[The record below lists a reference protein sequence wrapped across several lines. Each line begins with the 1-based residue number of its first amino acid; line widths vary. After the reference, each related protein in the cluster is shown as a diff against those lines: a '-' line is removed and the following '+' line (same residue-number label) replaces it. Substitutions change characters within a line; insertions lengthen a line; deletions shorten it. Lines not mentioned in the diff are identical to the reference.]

1 MINIPIYVDKEKL
14 LEKPVI
20 DDKKKKIR
28 ERCLNNY
35 REVTRDEFVD
45 ILNSSLS
52 FIPSKTKNKGN
63 KNEDFLET
71 RVIILDFDNTV
82 KDENNNVVDLSK
94 DDSRYLSIE
103 KALSIDLVCNSAFAI
118 QKSIRYSENL
128 EKFKIVFILKEAIT
142 DYNEMKDVYNY
153 LQEKIPWCDKSV
165 ASSNRMFFG
174 GYKSDAVIIINED
187 NALDISENPIDFPMT
202 CSKNCQSDSERKHE
216 LVNETDFVKLIKNKD
231 KEEMKQWFID
241 CLFDSSEISF
251 KEIYERLLT
260 IDMNKLLKSNKN
272 LRCLFHDDHNPSAD
286 IFTGENGHSIFYCHS
301 GNCNVSVDFIGVMK
315 LILKKDSRVETFN
328 WLLENLDLYPTHF
341 QKLKEE
347 SKVLFD
353 TLESMEDKLFRTI
366 KNCLEEMRRVY
377 DELLSGVNF
386 FDDSK
391 EGVTCILSG
400 EQLAKKMS
408 FYYGKESISS
418 VGKWNKLLS
427 FMTFIGLIKK
437 LDDDDIPIDM
447 LEYLNKQKK
456 DKALC
461 EKGENF
467 VYKRSNVYLLDV
479 FDATSMIKKLTED
492 ITPLL
497 EKFHFTYQ
505 HFSYAWVKTCFNEE
519 EAKRVFP
526 QNFRSE
532 LSKEKQLILDEAHE
546 VLQGLSW
553 QGTYLMTEK
562 ELINTVC
569 ERLRN
574 VRDNSVINALTENR
588 GYFVKQGFTLER
600 ASKDIK
606 KLYNVKASSSFLVY
620 LAKGAGIDEVIKE
633 LILSGVELVPI
644 YQFTSVTR
652 DDGRRVRKRREPI
665 VLP

>member
-1 MINIPIYVDKEKL
+1 MINIPINVDKERL

-20 DDKKKKIR
+20 DDEKKKIR
-28 ERCLNNY
+28 KRCLDNY
-35 REVTRDEFVD
+35 REVTRDEFVE
-45 ILNSSLS
+45 ILNSSQS

-63 KNEDFLET
+63 KSEEFLET
-71 RVIILDFDNTV
+71 RVIILDVDNTV
-82 KDENNNVVDLSK
+82 KDENDNVVDLSK

-103 KALSIDLVCNSAFAI
+103 KALSIDLVHNFAFAI

-128 EKFKIVFILKEAIT
+128 EKFKIVFLLKEAIT
-142 DYNEMKDVYNY
+142 DYNEMQAVYRY
-153 LQEKIPWCDKSV
+153 LQEQMPWCDNSV
-165 ASSNRMFFG
+165 DSSTRMFFG
-174 GYKSDAVIIINED
+174 GYKSDAVMIINGD
-187 NALDISENPIDFPMT
+187 NMLDITELPIDFTMT
-202 CSKNCQSDSERKHE
+202 CSKNCQSDSEREYE
-216 LVNETDFVKLIKNKD
+216 LVNETDFVKLIRNDD
-231 KEEMKQWFID
+231 KEEMKQWFKD
-241 CLFDSSEISF
+241 CLFDSSDMSF
-251 KEIYERLLT
+251 NEIYERLLT
-260 IDMNKLLKSNKN
+260 IDMNKLLKSSKN
-272 LRCLFHDDHNPSAD
+272 LRCLFHDDHNPSAS
-286 IFTGENGHSIFYCHS
+286 IFTRKNGHSIFYCHS
-301 GNCNVSVDFIGVMK
+301 SNCGVSVDFIGVVM

-366 KNCLEEMRRVY
+366 RNYLEEMRHVY
-377 DELLSGVNF
+377 DILLSDVNF

-391 EGVTCILSG
+391 ESVTCILSG

-408 FYYGKESISS
+408 SYYGKAYDID
-418 VGKWNKLLS
+418 KCNKLLS

-437 LDDDDIPIDM
+437 LDDEDVPLKM
-447 LEYLNKQKK
+447 LEYLNRLKEE
-456 DKALC
+456 KAL
-461 EKGENF
+461 GNF
-467 VYKRSNVYLLDV
+467 NYKRSNVYRLDV
-479 FDATSMIKKLTED
+479 FNATSIIQKLNED
-492 ITPLL
+492 ILPLL
-497 EKFHFTYQ
+497 KKFHFTYQ
-505 HFSYAWVKTCFNEE
+505 YFSYAWVKICFNEK

-553 QGTYLMTEK
+553 QGTYIMTEK
-562 ELINTVC
+562 ELINTVW

-574 VRDNSVINALTENR
+574 VGYNSVKNALIKNR

-606 KLYNVKASSSFLVY
+606 KLYNVKASSSFLIY
-620 LAKGAGIDEVIKE
+620 LAKGAGIDETIKA
-633 LILSGVELVPI
+633 LIASGVELVPL

-652 DDGRRVRKRREPI
+652 DDGRRVRKRKDPI
-665 VLP
+665 VLN

>member
-20 DDKKKKIR
+20 DDKKKEIR

-174 GYKSDAVIIINED
+174 GYKSDAVMIINGD
-187 NALDISENPIDFPMT
+187 NMLDITELPIDFTMT
-202 CSKNCQSDSERKHE
+202 SSKNCQSDSEREYE
-216 LVNETDFVKLIKNKD
+216 LVNETDFVKLIKNDD

-241 CLFDSSEISF
+241 CLFDSSEMSF

-272 LRCLFHDDHNPSAD
+272 LRCLFHDDHNPSAS
-286 IFTGENGHSIFYCHS
+286 IFTGKNGHSIFHCHS
-301 GNCNVSVDFIGVMK
+301 SNCGVSVDFIGVVM

-341 QKLKEE
+341 RKLKEE

-377 DELLSGVNF
+377 DALLSDVNF
-386 FDDSK
+386 FDESK
-391 EGVTCILSG
+391 ESVTCILSG

-408 FYYGKESISS
+408 PYYGKAYGID
-418 VGKWNKLLS
+418 KCNKLLS

-437 LDDDDIPIDM
+437 LDDEDVPLKM
-447 LEYLNKQKK
+447 LEYLNRLKE
-456 DKALC
+456 
-461 EKGENF
+461 EKVLGNLNH
-467 VYKRSNVYLLDV
+467 KRSNVYRLDV
-479 FDATSMIKKLTED
+479 FDATSVIQKLNED
-492 ITPLL
+492 ILPLL
-497 EKFHFTYQ
+497 KKFHFTYQ
-505 HFSYAWVKTCFNEE
+505 HFSYAWVKMCFNEE
-519 EAKRVFP
+519 EARRVFP
-526 QNFRSE
+526 QNSRSE
-532 LSKEKQLILDEAHE
+532 LSKEKQLILDEARE

-553 QGTYLMTEK
+553 QETYIMTEK

-569 ERLRN
+569 ECLRN
-574 VRDNSVINALTENR
+574 VGYNSVKNALIENR

-600 ASKDIK
+600 ASKAIK
-606 KLYNVKASSSFLVY
+606 RLYNVEASSSFLIY

>member
-1 MINIPIYVDKEKL
+1 MINIPINVDKERL

-20 DDKKKKIR
+20 DDEKKKIR
-28 ERCLNNY
+28 KRCLDNY
-35 REVTRDEFVD
+35 REVTRDEFVE
-45 ILNSSLS
+45 ILNSSQS

-63 KNEDFLET
+63 KSEEFLET
-71 RVIILDFDNTV
+71 RVIILDVDNTV
-82 KDENNNVVDLSK
+82 KDENDNVVDLSK

-103 KALSIDLVCNSAFAI
+103 KALSIDLVHNSAFAI

-128 EKFKIVFILKEAIT
+128 EKFKIVFLLKEAIT
-142 DYNEMKDVYNY
+142 DYNEMQAVYRY
-153 LQEKIPWCDKSV
+153 LQEQMPWCDNSV
-165 ASSNRMFFG
+165 DSSTRMFFG
-174 GYKSDAVIIINED
+174 GYKSDAVMIINGD
-187 NALDISENPIDFPMT
+187 NMLDITELLIDFTMT
-202 CSKNCQSDSERKHE
+202 CSKNCQSDSEREYE
-216 LVNETDFVKLIKNKD
+216 LVNETDFVKLIKNDD
-231 KEEMKQWFID
+231 KEEMKQWFKD
-241 CLFDSSEISF
+241 CLFDSSDMSF
-251 KEIYERLLT
+251 NEIYERLLT

-328 WLLENLDLYPTHF
+328 WLLEKLDLYPTHF

-353 TLESMEDKLFRTI
+353 TLESMKDKLFRTI
-366 KNCLEEMRRVY
+366 RNYLEEMRRVY
-377 DELLSGVNF
+377 DVLLSDVNF

-391 EGVTCILSG
+391 ESVTCILSG

-408 FYYGKESISS
+408 SYYGKTYDID
-418 VGKWNKLLS
+418 KCNKLLS

-437 LDDDDIPIDM
+437 LDDEDVPLKM
-447 LEYLNKQKK
+447 LEYLNRLKEE
-456 DKALC
+456 KAL
-461 EKGENF
+461 GNF
-467 VYKRSNVYLLDV
+467 NHKRSNVYRLDV
-479 FDATSMIKKLTED
+479 FNATSVIQKLNED
-492 ITPLL
+492 ILPLL
-497 EKFHFTYQ
+497 DKFHFTYQ
-505 HFSYAWVKTCFNEE
+505 YFSYAWVKICFNEK

-553 QGTYLMTEK
+553 QGTYIMTEK
-562 ELINTVC
+562 ELIKTVC

-574 VRDNSVINALTENR
+574 VGCNSVKNALIENR

-606 KLYNVKASSSFLVY
+606 RLYNVKASSSFLVY

-633 LILSGVELVPI
+633 LILSGVELVPL

-652 DDGRRVRKRREPI
+652 DDGRRVRKKKDPI
-665 VLP
+665 VLN

>member
-1 MINIPIYVDKEKL
+1 MINIPINVDKERL

-20 DDKKKKIR
+20 DDEKKKIR
-28 ERCLNNY
+28 KRCLDNY
-35 REVTRDEFVD
+35 REVTRDEFVE
-45 ILNSSLS
+45 ILNSSQS

-71 RVIILDFDNTV
+71 RVIILDFDNTF

-128 EKFKIVFILKEAIT
+128 EKFKIVFLLKEAIT

-174 GYKSDAVIIINED
+174 GYKSDAVMIINGD
-187 NALDISENPIDFPMT
+187 NMLDITELPIDFTMT
-202 CSKNCQSDSERKHE
+202 SSKNCQSDSEREYE
-216 LVNETDFVKLIKNKD
+216 LVNETDFVKLIKNDD
-231 KEEMKQWFID
+231 KEEMKQWFKD
-241 CLFDSSEISF
+241 CLFDSSDMSF
-251 KEIYERLLT
+251 NEIYERLLA
-260 IDMNKLLKSNKN
+260 IDMNKLLKSSKN
-272 LRCLFHDDHNPSAD
+272 LRCLFHDDHNPSAS
-286 IFTGENGHSIFYCHS
+286 IFTGKNGHSIFHCHS
-301 GNCNVSVDFIGVMK
+301 SNCGVSVDFIGVVM

-328 WLLENLDLYPTHF
+328 WLLENLDLFPTHF
-341 QKLKEE
+341 RKLKEE

-366 KNCLEEMRRVY
+366 KNYLEGMRRVY
-377 DELLSGVNF
+377 DALLSDVNF
-386 FDDSK
+386 FDESK
-391 EGVTCILSG
+391 ESVTCILSG

-408 FYYGKESISS
+408 PYYGKAYGID
-418 VGKWNKLLS
+418 KCNKLLS

-437 LDDDDIPIDM
+437 LDDEDVPLKM
-447 LEYLNKQKK
+447 LEYLNRLKE
-456 DKALC
+456 
-461 EKGENF
+461 EKVLGNLNH
-467 VYKRSNVYLLDV
+467 KRSNVYRLDV
-479 FDATSMIKKLTED
+479 FDATSVIQKLNED
-492 ITPLL
+492 ILPLL
-497 EKFHFTYQ
+497 KKFHFTYQ
-505 HFSYAWVKTCFNEE
+505 HFSYAWVKMCFNEE
-519 EAKRVFP
+519 EARRVFP
-526 QNFRSE
+526 QNSRSE
-532 LSKEKQLILDEAHE
+532 LSKEKQLILDEARE

-553 QGTYLMTEK
+553 QETYIMTEK

-569 ERLRN
+569 ECLRN
-574 VRDNSVINALTENR
+574 VGYNSVKNALIENR

-600 ASKDIK
+600 ASKAIK
-606 KLYNVKASSSFLVY
+606 RLYNVEASSSFLIY

>member
-1 MINIPIYVDKEKL
+1 METSMLNIPIYVDKEKL

-20 DDKKKKIR
+20 KKEKIDVR
-28 ERCLNNY
+28 DRCLGNY
-35 REVTRDEFVD
+35 REVTRDEFVE
-45 ILNSSLS
+45 ILNSSQS

-63 KNEDFLET
+63 KSEEFLET
-71 RVIILDFDNTV
+71 RVIILDVDNTV
-82 KDENNNVVDLSK
+82 KDENDNVVDLSK

-103 KALSIDLVCNSAFAI
+103 KALSIDLVHNSAFAI

-128 EKFKIVFILKEAIT
+128 EKFKIVFLLKEAIT
-142 DYNEMKDVYNY
+142 DYNEMQAVYRY
-153 LQEKIPWCDKSV
+153 LQEQMPWCDNSV
-165 ASSNRMFFG
+165 DSSTRMFFG
-174 GYKSDAVIIINED
+174 GYKSDAVIIINEA
-187 NALDISENPIDFPMT
+187 NTLDIAEYPIDFT
-202 CSKNCQSDSERKHE
+202 VTSSKNCQNNLGRHYD
-216 LVNETDFVKLIKNKD
+216 VANETDFVKLIKNED
-231 KEEMKQWFID
+231 REEMQQWFKD
-241 CLFDSSEISF
+241 CLFDPSDMSF
-251 KEIYERLLT
+251 NEIYERLLT
-260 IDMNKLLKSNKN
+260 IDMNKLLKSGKN
-272 LRCLFHDDHNPSAD
+272 LRCLFHDDHNPSAS
-286 IFTGENGHSIFYCHS
+286 IFTGKSGHSIFHCHS
-301 GNCNVSVDFIGVMK
+301 SNCGVSVDFIGVVM

-341 QKLKEE
+341 RKLKDE

-353 TLESMEDKLFRTI
+353 TLESMKDKLFRTI
-366 KNCLEEMRRVY
+366 RNYLEEMRRVY
-377 DELLSGVNF
+377 DVLLSDVNF

-391 EGVTCILSG
+391 ESVTCILSG

-408 FYYGKESISS
+408 SYYGKTYDID
-418 VGKWNKLLS
+418 KCNKLLS
-427 FMTFIGLIKK
+427 LMTFIGLIKK
-437 LDDDDIPIDM
+437 LDDEDVPLKM
-447 LEYLNKQKK
+447 LEYLNRLKEE
-456 DKALC
+456 KAL
-461 EKGENF
+461 GNF
-467 VYKRSNVYLLDV
+467 NHKRSNVYRLDV
-479 FDATSMIKKLTED
+479 FNATSVIQKLNED
-492 ITPLL
+492 ILPLL

-505 HFSYAWVKTCFNEE
+505 YFSYEWVKICFNEK

-526 QNFRSE
+526 QNSRSE

-574 VRDNSVINALTENR
+574 VGYNSVKNALIKNR

-606 KLYNVKASSSFLVY
+606 RLYNVKASSSFLVY

-633 LILSGVELVPI
+633 LIASGVELVPL

-652 DDGRRVRKRREPI
+652 DDGRRVRKRRDPI
-665 VLP
+665 VLT

>member
-1 MINIPIYVDKEKL
+1 M
-14 LEKPVI
+14 
-20 DDKKKKIR
+20 
-28 ERCLNNY
+28 
-35 REVTRDEFVD
+35 
-45 ILNSSLS
+45 
-52 FIPSKTKNKGN
+52 
-63 KNEDFLET
+63 
-71 RVIILDFDNTV
+71 
-82 KDENNNVVDLSK
+82 SK

-174 GYKSDAVIIINED
+174 GYKSDAVMIINGD
-187 NALDISENPIDFPMT
+187 NMLDITELPIDFTMT
-202 CSKNCQSDSERKHE
+202 SSKNCQSDSEREYE
-216 LVNETDFVKLIKNKD
+216 LVNETDFVKLIKNDD

-241 CLFDSSEISF
+241 CLFDSSEMSF

-272 LRCLFHDDHNPSAD
+272 LRCLFHDDHNPSAS
-286 IFTGENGHSIFYCHS
+286 IFTGKNGHSIFHCHS
-301 GNCNVSVDFIGVMK
+301 SNCGVSVDFIGVVM

-341 QKLKEE
+341 RKLKEE

-377 DELLSGVNF
+377 DALLSDVNF
-386 FDDSK
+386 FDESK
-391 EGVTCILSG
+391 ESVTCILSG

-408 FYYGKESISS
+408 PYYGKAYGID
-418 VGKWNKLLS
+418 KCNKLLS

-437 LDDDDIPIDM
+437 LDDEDVPLKM
-447 LEYLNKQKK
+447 LEYLNRLKE
-456 DKALC
+456 
-461 EKGENF
+461 EKVLGNLNH
-467 VYKRSNVYLLDV
+467 KRSNVYRLDV
-479 FDATSMIKKLTED
+479 FDATSVIQKLNED
-492 ITPLL
+492 ILPLL
-497 EKFHFTYQ
+497 KKFHFTYQ
-505 HFSYAWVKTCFNEE
+505 HFSYAWVKMCFNEE
-519 EAKRVFP
+519 EARRVFP
-526 QNFRSE
+526 QNSRSE
-532 LSKEKQLILDEAHE
+532 LSKEKQLILDEARE

-553 QGTYLMTEK
+553 QETYIMTEK

-569 ERLRN
+569 ECLRN
-574 VRDNSVINALTENR
+574 VGYNSVKNALIENR

-600 ASKDIK
+600 ASKAIK
-606 KLYNVKASSSFLVY
+606 RLYNVEASSSFLIY

>member
-1 MINIPIYVDKEKL
+1 MINIPINVDKERL

-20 DDKKKKIR
+20 DDEKKKIR
-28 ERCLNNY
+28 KRCLDNY
-35 REVTRDEFVD
+35 REVTRDEFVE
-45 ILNSSLS
+45 ILNSSQS

-63 KNEDFLET
+63 KSEEFLET
-71 RVIILDFDNTV
+71 RVIILDVDNTV
-82 KDENNNVVDLSK
+82 KDENDNVVDLSK

-103 KALSIDLVCNSAFAI
+103 KALSIDLVHNFAFAI

-128 EKFKIVFILKEAIT
+128 EKFKIVFLLKEAIT
-142 DYNEMKDVYNY
+142 DYNEMQAVYRY
-153 LQEKIPWCDKSV
+153 LQEQMPWCDNSV
-165 ASSNRMFFG
+165 DSSTRMFFG
-174 GYKSDAVIIINED
+174 GYKSDAVMIINGD
-187 NALDISENPIDFPMT
+187 NMLDITELPIDFTMT
-202 CSKNCQSDSERKHE
+202 CSKNCQSDSEREYE
-216 LVNETDFVKLIKNKD
+216 LVNETDFVKLIKNDD
-231 KEEMKQWFID
+231 KEEMKQWFKD
-241 CLFDSSEISF
+241 CLFDSSDMSF
-251 KEIYERLLT
+251 NEIYERLLT
-260 IDMNKLLKSNKN
+260 IDMNKLLKSSKN
-272 LRCLFHDDHNPSAD
+272 LRCLFHDDHNPSAS
-286 IFTGENGHSIFYCHS
+286 IFTGKTGHSIFHCHS
-301 GNCNVSVDFIGVMK
+301 SNCGVSVDFIGVVM

-366 KNCLEEMRRVY
+366 RNYLEEMRHVY
-377 DELLSGVNF
+377 DILLSDVNF

-391 EGVTCILSG
+391 ESVTCILSG

-408 FYYGKESISS
+408 SYYGKAYDID
-418 VGKWNKLLS
+418 KCNKLLS

-437 LDDDDIPIDM
+437 LDDEDVPLKM
-447 LEYLNKQKK
+447 LEYLNRLKEE
-456 DKALC
+456 KAL
-461 EKGENF
+461 GNF
-467 VYKRSNVYLLDV
+467 NYKRSNVYRLDV
-479 FDATSMIKKLTED
+479 FNATSIIQKLNED
-492 ITPLL
+492 ILPLL
-497 EKFHFTYQ
+497 KKFHFIYQ
-505 HFSYAWVKTCFNEE
+505 YFSYAWVKICFNEK

-553 QGTYLMTEK
+553 QGTYIMTEK
-562 ELINTVC
+562 ELINTVW

-574 VRDNSVINALTENR
+574 VGYNSVKNALIKNR

-606 KLYNVKASSSFLVY
+606 KLYNVKASSSFLIY
-620 LAKGAGIDEVIKE
+620 LAKGAGIDETIKA
-633 LILSGVELVPI
+633 LIASGVELVPL

-652 DDGRRVRKRREPI
+652 DDGRRVRKRKDPI
-665 VLP
+665 VLN

>member
-1 MINIPIYVDKEKL
+1 MINIPINVDKERL

-20 DDKKKKIR
+20 DDEKKKIR
-28 ERCLNNY
+28 KRCLDNY
-35 REVTRDEFVD
+35 REVTRDEFVE
-45 ILNSSLS
+45 ILNSSQS

-63 KNEDFLET
+63 KSEEFLET
-71 RVIILDFDNTV
+71 RVIILDVDNTV
-82 KDENNNVVDLSK
+82 KDENDNVVDLSK

-103 KALSIDLVCNSAFAI
+103 KALSIDLVHNSAFAI

-128 EKFKIVFILKEAIT
+128 EKFKIVFLLKEAIT
-142 DYNEMKDVYNY
+142 DYNEMQAVYRY
-153 LQEKIPWCDKSV
+153 LQEQMPWCDNSV
-165 ASSNRMFFG
+165 DSSTRMFFG
-174 GYKSDAVIIINED
+174 GYKSDAVMIINGD
-187 NALDISENPIDFPMT
+187 NMLDITELLIDFTMT
-202 CSKNCQSDSERKHE
+202 CSKNCQSDSEREYE
-216 LVNETDFVKLIKNKD
+216 LVNETDFVKLIKNDD
-231 KEEMKQWFID
+231 KEEMKQWFKD
-241 CLFDSSEISF
+241 CLFDSSDMSF
-251 KEIYERLLT
+251 NEIYERLLT

-328 WLLENLDLYPTHF
+328 WLLEKLDLYPTHF

-353 TLESMEDKLFRTI
+353 TLESMKDKLFRTI
-366 KNCLEEMRRVY
+366 RNYLEEMRRVY
-377 DELLSGVNF
+377 DVLLSDVNF

-391 EGVTCILSG
+391 ESVTCILSG

-408 FYYGKESISS
+408 SYYGKTYDID
-418 VGKWNKLLS
+418 KCNKLLS

-437 LDDDDIPIDM
+437 LDDEDVPLKM
-447 LEYLNKQKK
+447 LEYLNRLKEE
-456 DKALC
+456 KAL
-461 EKGENF
+461 GNF
-467 VYKRSNVYLLDV
+467 NHKRSNVYRLDV
-479 FDATSMIKKLTED
+479 FNATSVIQKLNED
-492 ITPLL
+492 ILPLL
-497 EKFHFTYQ
+497 DKFHFTYQ
-505 HFSYAWVKTCFNEE
+505 YFSYAWVKICFNEK

-553 QGTYLMTEK
+553 QGTYIMTEK
-562 ELINTVC
+562 ELIKTVC

-574 VRDNSVINALTENR
+574 VGCNSVKNALIENR

-633 LILSGVELVPI
+633 LILSGVELVPL

-652 DDGRRVRKRREPI
+652 DDGRRVRKKKDPI
-665 VLP
+665 VLN

>member
-1 MINIPIYVDKEKL
+1 MINIPINVDKERL

-20 DDKKKKIR
+20 DDEKKKIR
-28 ERCLNNY
+28 KRCLDNY
-35 REVTRDEFVD
+35 REVTRDEFVE
-45 ILNSSLS
+45 ILNSSQS

-63 KNEDFLET
+63 KSEEFLET
-71 RVIILDFDNTV
+71 RVIILDVDNTV
-82 KDENNNVVDLSK
+82 KDENDNVVDLSK

-103 KALSIDLVCNSAFAI
+103 KALSIDLVHNSAFAI

-128 EKFKIVFILKEAIT
+128 EKFKIVFLLKEAIT
-142 DYNEMKDVYNY
+142 DYNEMQAVYRY
-153 LQEKIPWCDKSV
+153 LQEQMPWCDNSV
-165 ASSNRMFFG
+165 DSSTRMFFG
-174 GYKSDAVIIINED
+174 GYKSDAVMIINGD
-187 NALDISENPIDFPMT
+187 NMLDITELLIDFTMT
-202 CSKNCQSDSERKHE
+202 CSKNCQSDSEREYE
-216 LVNETDFVKLIKNKD
+216 LVNETDFVKLIKNDD
-231 KEEMKQWFID
+231 KEEMKQWFKD
-241 CLFDSSEISF
+241 CLFDSSDMSF
-251 KEIYERLLT
+251 NEIYERLLT

-328 WLLENLDLYPTHF
+328 WLLEKLDLYPTHF

-353 TLESMEDKLFRTI
+353 TLESMKDKLFRTI
-366 KNCLEEMRRVY
+366 RNYLEEMRRVY
-377 DELLSGVNF
+377 DVLLSDVNF

-391 EGVTCILSG
+391 ESVTCILSG

-408 FYYGKESISS
+408 SYYGKTYDID
-418 VGKWNKLLS
+418 KCNKLLS
-427 FMTFIGLIKK
+427 LMTFIGLIKK
-437 LDDDDIPIDM
+437 LDDEDVPLKM
-447 LEYLNKQKK
+447 LEYLNRLKEE
-456 DKALC
+456 KAL
-461 EKGENF
+461 GNF
-467 VYKRSNVYLLDV
+467 NHKRSNVYRLDV
-479 FDATSMIKKLTED
+479 FNATSVIQKLNED
-492 ITPLL
+492 ILPLL
-497 EKFHFTYQ
+497 DKFHFTYQ
-505 HFSYAWVKTCFNEE
+505 YFSYAWVKICFNEK

-553 QGTYLMTEK
+553 QGTYIMTEK
-562 ELINTVC
+562 ELIKTVC

-574 VRDNSVINALTENR
+574 VGCNSVKNALIENR

-606 KLYNVKASSSFLVY
+606 RLYNVKASSSFLVY

-652 DDGRRVRKRREPI
+652 DDGRRVRNRRDPI
-665 VLP
+665 ILN

>member
-1 MINIPIYVDKEKL
+1 MINIPINVDKERL

-20 DDKKKKIR
+20 DDEKKKIR
-28 ERCLNNY
+28 KRCLDNY
-35 REVTRDEFVD
+35 REVTRDEFVE
-45 ILNSSLS
+45 ILNSSQS

-63 KNEDFLET
+63 KSEEFLET
-71 RVIILDFDNTV
+71 RVIILDVDNTV
-82 KDENNNVVDLSK
+82 KDENDNVVDLSK

-103 KALSIDLVCNSAFAI
+103 KALSIDLVHNSAFAI

-128 EKFKIVFILKEAIT
+128 EKFKIVFLLKEAIT
-142 DYNEMKDVYNY
+142 DYNEMQAVYRY
-153 LQEKIPWCDKSV
+153 LQEQMPWCDNSV
-165 ASSNRMFFG
+165 DSSTRMFFG
-174 GYKSDAVIIINED
+174 GYKSDAVMIINGD
-187 NALDISENPIDFPMT
+187 NMLDITELPIDFTMT
-202 CSKNCQSDSERKHE
+202 CSKNCQSDSEREYE
-216 LVNETDFVKLIKNKD
+216 LVNETDFVKLIKNDD
-231 KEEMKQWFID
+231 KEEMKQWFKD
-241 CLFDSSEISF
+241 CLFDSSDMSF
-251 KEIYERLLT
+251 NEIYERLLT

-328 WLLENLDLYPTHF
+328 WLLEKLDLYPTHF

-353 TLESMEDKLFRTI
+353 TLESMKDKLFRTI
-366 KNCLEEMRRVY
+366 RNYLEEMRRVY
-377 DELLSGVNF
+377 DVLLSDVNF

-391 EGVTCILSG
+391 ESVTCILSG

-408 FYYGKESISS
+408 SYYGKTYDID
-418 VGKWNKLLS
+418 KCNKLLS

-437 LDDDDIPIDM
+437 LDDEDVPLKM
-447 LEYLNKQKK
+447 LEYLNRLKEE
-456 DKALC
+456 KAL
-461 EKGENF
+461 GNF
-467 VYKRSNVYLLDV
+467 NHKRSNVYRLDV
-479 FDATSMIKKLTED
+479 FNATSVIQKLNED
-492 ITPLL
+492 ILPLL
-497 EKFHFTYQ
+497 DKFHFTYQ
-505 HFSYAWVKTCFNEE
+505 YFSYAWVKICFNEK

-532 LSKEKQLILDEAHE
+532 FSKEKQLILDEAHE

-553 QGTYLMTEK
+553 QGTYIMTEK
-562 ELINTVC
+562 ELIKTVC

-574 VRDNSVINALTENR
+574 VGCNSVKNALIENR

-606 KLYNVKASSSFLVY
+606 RLYNVKASSSFLVY

-633 LILSGVELVPI
+633 LILSGVELVPL

-652 DDGRRVRKRREPI
+652 DDGRRVRKKKDPI
-665 VLP
+665 VLN

>member
-1 MINIPIYVDKEKL
+1 MINIPINVDKERL

-20 DDKKKKIR
+20 DDEKKKIR
-28 ERCLNNY
+28 KRCLDNY
-35 REVTRDEFVD
+35 REVTRDEFVE
-45 ILNSSLS
+45 ILNSSQS

-63 KNEDFLET
+63 KSEEFLET
-71 RVIILDFDNTV
+71 RVIILDVDNTV
-82 KDENNNVVDLSK
+82 KDENDNVVDLSK

-103 KALSIDLVCNSAFAI
+103 KALSIDLVHNFAFAI

-128 EKFKIVFILKEAIT
+128 EKFKIVFLLKEAIT
-142 DYNEMKDVYNY
+142 DYNEMQAVYRY
-153 LQEKIPWCDKSV
+153 LQEQMPWCDNSV
-165 ASSNRMFFG
+165 DSSTRMFFG
-174 GYKSDAVIIINED
+174 GYKSDAVMIINGD
-187 NALDISENPIDFPMT
+187 NMLDITELPIDFTMT
-202 CSKNCQSDSERKHE
+202 CSKNCQSDSEREYE
-216 LVNETDFVKLIKNKD
+216 LVNETDFVKLIKNDD
-231 KEEMKQWFID
+231 KEEMKQWFKD
-241 CLFDSSEISF
+241 CLFDSSDMSF
-251 KEIYERLLT
+251 NEIYERLLT
-260 IDMNKLLKSNKN
+260 IDMNKLLKSSKN
-272 LRCLFHDDHNPSAD
+272 LRCLFHDDHNPSAS
-286 IFTGENGHSIFYCHS
+286 IFTRKNGHSIFYCHS
-301 GNCNVSVDFIGVMK
+301 SNCGVSVDFIGVVM

-366 KNCLEEMRRVY
+366 RNYLEEMRHVY
-377 DELLSGVNF
+377 DILLSDVNF

-391 EGVTCILSG
+391 ESVTCILSG

-408 FYYGKESISS
+408 SYYGKAYDID
-418 VGKWNKLLS
+418 KCNKLLS

-437 LDDDDIPIDM
+437 LDDEDVPLKM
-447 LEYLNKQKK
+447 LEYLNRLKEE
-456 DKALC
+456 KAL
-461 EKGENF
+461 GNF
-467 VYKRSNVYLLDV
+467 NYKRSNVYRLDV
-479 FDATSMIKKLTED
+479 FNATSIIQKLNED
-492 ITPLL
+492 ILPLL
-497 EKFHFTYQ
+497 KKFHFIYQ
-505 HFSYAWVKTCFNEE
+505 YFSYAWVKICFNEK

-553 QGTYLMTEK
+553 QGTYIMTEK
-562 ELINTVC
+562 ELINTVW

-574 VRDNSVINALTENR
+574 VGYNSVKNALIKNR

-606 KLYNVKASSSFLVY
+606 KLYNVKASSSFLIY
-620 LAKGAGIDEVIKE
+620 LAKGAGIDETIKA
-633 LILSGVELVPI
+633 LIASGVELVPL

-652 DDGRRVRKRREPI
+652 DDGRRVRKRKDPI
-665 VLP
+665 VLN

>member
-1 MINIPIYVDKEKL
+1 MINIPINVDKERL

-20 DDKKKKIR
+20 DDEKKKIR
-28 ERCLNNY
+28 KRCLDNY
-35 REVTRDEFVD
+35 REVTRDEFVE
-45 ILNSSLS
+45 ILNSSQS

-63 KNEDFLET
+63 KSEEFLET
-71 RVIILDFDNTV
+71 RVIILDVDNTV
-82 KDENNNVVDLSK
+82 KDENDNVVDLSK

-103 KALSIDLVCNSAFAI
+103 KALSIDLVHNSAFAI

-128 EKFKIVFILKEAIT
+128 EKFKIVFLLKEAIT
-142 DYNEMKDVYNY
+142 DYNEMQAVYRY
-153 LQEKIPWCDKSV
+153 LQEQMPWCDNSV
-165 ASSNRMFFG
+165 DSSTRMFFG
-174 GYKSDAVIIINED
+174 GYKSDAVIIINEA
-187 NALDISENPIDFPMT
+187 NTLDIAEYPIDFT
-202 CSKNCQSDSERKHE
+202 VTSSKNCQSDSGREYE
-216 LVNETDFVKLIKNKD
+216 LVNETDFVKLIKNED
-231 KEEMKQWFID
+231 REEMQQWFKD
-241 CLFDSSEISF
+241 CLFDPSDMSF
-251 KEIYERLLT
+251 NEIYERLLT
-260 IDMNKLLKSNKN
+260 IDMNKLLKSSKN
-272 LRCLFHDDHNPSAD
+272 LRCLFHDDHNPSAS
-286 IFTGENGHSIFYCHS
+286 IFTSKTGHSIFYCHS
-301 GNCNVSVDFIGVMK
+301 SNCSISENFIGVVM

-341 QKLKEE
+341 RKLKEE

-366 KNCLEEMRRVY
+366 RNYLEEMRHVY
-377 DELLSGVNF
+377 DILLSDVNF

-391 EGVTCILSG
+391 ESVTCILSG

-408 FYYGKESISS
+408 SYYGKAYGID
-418 VGKWNKLLS
+418 KCNKLLS

-437 LDDDDIPIDM
+437 LDDEDVPLKM
-447 LEYLNKQKK
+447 LEYLNRLKEE
-456 DKALC
+456 KAL
-461 EKGENF
+461 GNF
-467 VYKRSNVYLLDV
+467 NHKRSNVYRLDV
-479 FDATSMIKKLTED
+479 FNATSVIQKLNED
-492 ITPLL
+492 ILPLL
-497 EKFHFTYQ
+497 KKFHFTYQ
-505 HFSYAWVKTCFNEE
+505 YFSYAWVKICFNEK

-562 ELINTVC
+562 ELIKTVC

-574 VRDNSVINALTENR
+574 IRDNSVKNALIENR

-606 KLYNVKASSSFLVY
+606 RLYNVKASSSFLVY

-633 LILSGVELVPI
+633 LILSGVELVPL

-652 DDGRRVRKRREPI
+652 DDGRRVRKKKDPI
-665 VLP
+665 VLN

>member
-1 MINIPIYVDKEKL
+1 METSMLNIPIYVDKEKL

-20 DDKKKKIR
+20 KKEKIDVR
-28 ERCLNNY
+28 DRCLGNY
-35 REVTRDEFVD
+35 REVTRDEFVE
-45 ILNSSLS
+45 ILNSSQS

-63 KNEDFLET
+63 KSEEFLET
-71 RVIILDFDNTV
+71 RVIILDVDNTV
-82 KDENNNVVDLSK
+82 KDENDNVVDLSK

-103 KALSIDLVCNSAFAI
+103 KALSIDLVHNSAFAI

-128 EKFKIVFILKEAIT
+128 EKFKIVFLLKEAIT
-142 DYNEMKDVYNY
+142 DYNEMQAVYRY
-153 LQEKIPWCDKSV
+153 LQEQMPWCDNSV
-165 ASSNRMFFG
+165 DSSTRMFFG
-174 GYKSDAVIIINED
+174 GYKSDAVIIINEA
-187 NALDISENPIDFPMT
+187 NTLDIAEYPIDFT
-202 CSKNCQSDSERKHE
+202 VTSSKNCQNNLGRHYD
-216 LVNETDFVKLIKNKD
+216 VANETDFVKLIKNED
-231 KEEMKQWFID
+231 REEMQQWFKD
-241 CLFDSSEISF
+241 CLFDPSDMSF
-251 KEIYERLLT
+251 NEIYERLLT
-260 IDMNKLLKSNKN
+260 IDMNKLLKSSKN
-272 LRCLFHDDHNPSAD
+272 LRCLFHDDHNPSAS
-286 IFTGENGHSIFYCHS
+286 IFTGKSGHSIFHCHS
-301 GNCNVSVDFIGVMK
+301 SNCGVSVDFIGVVM

-341 QKLKEE
+341 RKLKEE

-353 TLESMEDKLFRTI
+353 TLESMKDKLFRTI
-366 KNCLEEMRRVY
+366 RNYLEEMRRVY
-377 DELLSGVNF
+377 DVLLSDVNF

-391 EGVTCILSG
+391 ESVTCILSG

-408 FYYGKESISS
+408 SYYGKTYDID
-418 VGKWNKLLS
+418 KCNKLLS
-427 FMTFIGLIKK
+427 LMTFIGLIKK
-437 LDDDDIPIDM
+437 LDDEDVPLKM
-447 LEYLNKQKK
+447 LEYLNRLKEE
-456 DKALC
+456 KAL
-461 EKGENF
+461 GNF
-467 VYKRSNVYLLDV
+467 KHKRSNVYRLDV
-479 FDATSMIKKLTED
+479 FNATSVIQKLNED
-492 ITPLL
+492 ILPLL

-505 HFSYAWVKTCFNEE
+505 YFSYEWVKICFNEK

-526 QNFRSE
+526 QNSRSE

-574 VRDNSVINALTENR
+574 VGYNSVKNALIKNR

-606 KLYNVKASSSFLVY
+606 RLYNVKASGSFLVY

-633 LILSGVELVPI
+633 LIASGVELVPL

-652 DDGRRVRKRREPI
+652 DDGRRVRKRRDPI
-665 VLP
+665 VLT

>member
-366 KNCLEEMRRVY
+366 KNYLEGMRRVY
-377 DELLSGVNF
+377 DALLSDVNF
-386 FDDSK
+386 FDESK
-391 EGVTCILSG
+391 ESVTCILSG

-408 FYYGKESISS
+408 PYYGKAYGID
-418 VGKWNKLLS
+418 KCNKLLS

-437 LDDDDIPIDM
+437 LDDEDVPLKM
-447 LEYLNKQKK
+447 LEYLNRLKE
-456 DKALC
+456 
-461 EKGENF
+461 EKVLGNLNH
-467 VYKRSNVYLLDV
+467 KRSNVYRLDV
-479 FDATSMIKKLTED
+479 FDATSVIQKLNED
-492 ITPLL
+492 ILPLL
-497 EKFHFTYQ
+497 KKFHFTYQ
-505 HFSYAWVKTCFNEE
+505 HFSYAWVKMCFNEE
-519 EAKRVFP
+519 EARRVFP
-526 QNFRSE
+526 QNSRSE
-532 LSKEKQLILDEAHE
+532 LSKEKQLILDEARE

-553 QGTYLMTEK
+553 QETYIMTEK

-569 ERLRN
+569 ECLRN
-574 VRDNSVINALTENR
+574 VGYNSVKNALIENR

-600 ASKDIK
+600 ASKAIK
-606 KLYNVKASSSFLVY
+606 RLYNVEASSSFLIY

>member
-1 MINIPIYVDKEKL
+1 MINIPINVDKERL

-20 DDKKKKIR
+20 DDEKKKIR
-28 ERCLNNY
+28 KRCLDNY
-35 REVTRDEFVD
+35 REVTRDEFVE
-45 ILNSSLS
+45 ILNSSQS

-63 KNEDFLET
+63 KSEEFLET
-71 RVIILDFDNTV
+71 RVIILDVDNTV
-82 KDENNNVVDLSK
+82 KDENDNVVDLSK

-103 KALSIDLVCNSAFAI
+103 KALSIDLVHNSAFAI

-128 EKFKIVFILKEAIT
+128 EKFKIVFLLKEAIT
-142 DYNEMKDVYNY
+142 DYNEMQAVYRY
-153 LQEKIPWCDKSV
+153 LQEQMPWCDNSV
-165 ASSNRMFFG
+165 DSSTRMFFG
-174 GYKSDAVIIINED
+174 GYKSDAVMIINGD
-187 NALDISENPIDFPMT
+187 NMLDITELLIDFTMT
-202 CSKNCQSDSERKHE
+202 CSKNCQSDSEREYE
-216 LVNETDFVKLIKNKD
+216 LVNETDFVKLIKNDD
-231 KEEMKQWFID
+231 KEEMKQWFKD
-241 CLFDSSEISF
+241 CLFDSSDMSF
-251 KEIYERLLT
+251 NEIYERLLT

-328 WLLENLDLYPTHF
+328 WLLEKLDLYPTHF

-353 TLESMEDKLFRTI
+353 TLESMKDKLFRTI
-366 KNCLEEMRRVY
+366 RNYLEEMRRVY
-377 DELLSGVNF
+377 DVLLSDVNF

-391 EGVTCILSG
+391 ESVTCILSG

-408 FYYGKESISS
+408 SYYGKTYDID
-418 VGKWNKLLS
+418 KCNKLLS

-437 LDDDDIPIDM
+437 LDDEDVPLKM
-447 LEYLNKQKK
+447 LEYLNGLKEE
-456 DKALC
+456 KAL
-461 EKGENF
+461 GNF
-467 VYKRSNVYLLDV
+467 NHKRSNVYRLDV
-479 FDATSMIKKLTED
+479 FNATSVIQKLNED
-492 ITPLL
+492 ILPLL
-497 EKFHFTYQ
+497 DKFHFTYQ
-505 HFSYAWVKTCFNEE
+505 YFSYAWVKICFNEK

-553 QGTYLMTEK
+553 QGTYIMTEK
-562 ELINTVC
+562 ELIKTVC

-574 VRDNSVINALTENR
+574 VGCNSVKNALIENR

-606 KLYNVKASSSFLVY
+606 RLYNVKASSSFLVY

-633 LILSGVELVPI
+633 LILSGVELVPL

-652 DDGRRVRKRREPI
+652 DDGRRVRKKKDPI
-665 VLP
+665 VLN

>member
-1 MINIPIYVDKEKL
+1 MINIPINVDKERL

-20 DDKKKKIR
+20 DDEKKKIR
-28 ERCLNNY
+28 KRCLDNY
-35 REVTRDEFVD
+35 REVTRDEFVE
-45 ILNSSLS
+45 ILNSSQS

-63 KNEDFLET
+63 KSEEFLET
-71 RVIILDFDNTV
+71 RVIILDVDNTV
-82 KDENNNVVDLSK
+82 KDENDNVVDLSK

-103 KALSIDLVCNSAFAI
+103 KALSIDLVHNSAFAI

-128 EKFKIVFILKEAIT
+128 EKFKIVFLLKEAIT
-142 DYNEMKDVYNY
+142 DYNEMQAVYRY
-153 LQEKIPWCDKSV
+153 LQEQMPWCDNSV
-165 ASSNRMFFG
+165 DSSTRMFFG
-174 GYKSDAVIIINED
+174 GYKSDAVMIINGD
-187 NALDISENPIDFPMT
+187 NMLDITELPIDFTMT
-202 CSKNCQSDSERKHE
+202 CSKNCQSDSEREYE
-216 LVNETDFVKLIKNKD
+216 LVNETDFVKLIKNDD
-231 KEEMKQWFID
+231 KEEMKQWFKD
-241 CLFDSSEISF
+241 CLFDSSDMSF
-251 KEIYERLLT
+251 NEIYERLLT

-328 WLLENLDLYPTHF
+328 WLLEKLDLYPTHF

-353 TLESMEDKLFRTI
+353 TLESMKDKLFRTI
-366 KNCLEEMRRVY
+366 RNYLEEMRRVY
-377 DELLSGVNF
+377 DVLLSDVNF

-391 EGVTCILSG
+391 ESVTCILSG

-408 FYYGKESISS
+408 SYYGKTYDID
-418 VGKWNKLLS
+418 KCNKLLS

-437 LDDDDIPIDM
+437 LDDEDVPLKM
-447 LEYLNKQKK
+447 LEYLNRLKEE
-456 DKALC
+456 KAL
-461 EKGENF
+461 GNF
-467 VYKRSNVYLLDV
+467 NHKRSNVYRLDV
-479 FDATSMIKKLTED
+479 FNVTSVIQKLNED
-492 ITPLL
+492 ILPLL
-497 EKFHFTYQ
+497 DKFHFTYQ
-505 HFSYAWVKTCFNEE
+505 YFSYAWVKICFNEK

-532 LSKEKQLILDEAHE
+532 FSKEKQLILDEAHE

-553 QGTYLMTEK
+553 QGTYIMTEK
-562 ELINTVC
+562 ELIKTVC

-574 VRDNSVINALTENR
+574 VGCNSVKNALIENR

-606 KLYNVKASSSFLVY
+606 RLYNVKASSSFLVY

-633 LILSGVELVPI
+633 LILSGVELVPL

-652 DDGRRVRKRREPI
+652 DDGRRVRKKKDPI
-665 VLP
+665 VLN

>member
-1 MINIPIYVDKEKL
+1 MINIPINVDKERL

-20 DDKKKKIR
+20 DDEKKKIR
-28 ERCLNNY
+28 KRCLDNY
-35 REVTRDEFVD
+35 REVTRDEFVE
-45 ILNSSLS
+45 ILNSSQS

-63 KNEDFLET
+63 KSEEFLET
-71 RVIILDFDNTV
+71 RVIILDVDNTV
-82 KDENNNVVDLSK
+82 KDENDNVVDLSK

-103 KALSIDLVCNSAFAI
+103 KALSIDLVHNFAFAI

-128 EKFKIVFILKEAIT
+128 EKFKIVFLLKEAIT
-142 DYNEMKDVYNY
+142 DYNEMQAVYRY
-153 LQEKIPWCDKSV
+153 LQEQMPWCDNSV
-165 ASSNRMFFG
+165 DSSTRMFFG
-174 GYKSDAVIIINED
+174 GYKSDAVMIINGD
-187 NALDISENPIDFPMT
+187 NMLDITELPIDFTMT
-202 CSKNCQSDSERKHE
+202 CSKNCQSDSEREYE
-216 LVNETDFVKLIKNKD
+216 LVNETDFVKLIKNDD
-231 KEEMKQWFID
+231 KEEMKQWFKD
-241 CLFDSSEISF
+241 CLFDSSDMSF
-251 KEIYERLLT
+251 NEIYERLLT
-260 IDMNKLLKSNKN
+260 IDMNKLLKSSKN
-272 LRCLFHDDHNPSAD
+272 LRCLFHDDHNPSAS
-286 IFTGENGHSIFYCHS
+286 IFTRKNGHSIFYCHS
-301 GNCNVSVDFIGVMK
+301 SNCGVSVDFIGVVM

-366 KNCLEEMRRVY
+366 RNYLEEMRHVY
-377 DELLSGVNF
+377 DILLSDVNF

-391 EGVTCILSG
+391 ESVTCILSG

-408 FYYGKESISS
+408 SYYGKAYDID
-418 VGKWNKLLS
+418 KCNKLLS

-437 LDDDDIPIDM
+437 LDDEDVPLKM
-447 LEYLNKQKK
+447 LEYLNRLKEE
-456 DKALC
+456 KAL
-461 EKGENF
+461 GNF
-467 VYKRSNVYLLDV
+467 NYKRSNVYRLDV
-479 FDATSMIKKLTED
+479 FNATSIIQKLNED
-492 ITPLL
+492 ILPLL
-497 EKFHFTYQ
+497 KKFHFTYQ
-505 HFSYAWVKTCFNEE
+505 YFSYAWVKICFNEK

-553 QGTYLMTEK
+553 QGTCIMTEK
-562 ELINTVC
+562 ELINTVW

-574 VRDNSVINALTENR
+574 VGYNSVKNALIKNR

-606 KLYNVKASSSFLVY
+606 KLYNVKASSSFLIY
-620 LAKGAGIDEVIKE
+620 LAKGAGIDETIKA
-633 LILSGVELVPI
+633 LIASGVELVPL

-652 DDGRRVRKRREPI
+652 DDGRRVRKRKDPI
-665 VLP
+665 VLN

>member
-1 MINIPIYVDKEKL
+1 METSMLNIPIYVDKEKL

-20 DDKKKKIR
+20 KKEKIDVR
-28 ERCLNNY
+28 DRCLGNY
-35 REVTRDEFVD
+35 REVTRDEFVE
-45 ILNSSLS
+45 ILNSSQS

-63 KNEDFLET
+63 KSEEFLET
-71 RVIILDFDNTV
+71 RVIILDVDNTV
-82 KDENNNVVDLSK
+82 KDENDNVVDLSK

-103 KALSIDLVCNSAFAI
+103 KALSIDLVHNSAFAI

-128 EKFKIVFILKEAIT
+128 EKFKIVFLLKEAIT
-142 DYNEMKDVYNY
+142 DYNEMQAVYRY
-153 LQEKIPWCDKSV
+153 LQEQMPWCDNSV
-165 ASSNRMFFG
+165 DSSTRMFFG
-174 GYKSDAVIIINED
+174 GYKSDAVIIINEA
-187 NALDISENPIDFPMT
+187 NTLDIAEYPIDFT
-202 CSKNCQSDSERKHE
+202 VTSSKNCQNNLGRHYD
-216 LVNETDFVKLIKNKD
+216 VANETDFVKLIKNED
-231 KEEMKQWFID
+231 REEMQQWFKD
-241 CLFDSSEISF
+241 CLFDPSDMSF
-251 KEIYERLLT
+251 NEIYERLLT
-260 IDMNKLLKSNKN
+260 IDMNKLLKSGKN
-272 LRCLFHDDHNPSAD
+272 LRCLFHDDHNPSAS
-286 IFTGENGHSIFYCHS
+286 IFTGKSGHSIFHCHS
-301 GNCNVSVDFIGVMK
+301 SNCGVSVDFIGVVM

-341 QKLKEE
+341 RKLKEE

-353 TLESMEDKLFRTI
+353 TLESMKDKLFRTI
-366 KNCLEEMRRVY
+366 RNYLEEMRRVY
-377 DELLSGVNF
+377 DVLLSDVNF

-391 EGVTCILSG
+391 ESVTCILSG

-408 FYYGKESISS
+408 SYYGKTYDID
-418 VGKWNKLLS
+418 KCNKLLS
-427 FMTFIGLIKK
+427 LMTFIGLIKK
-437 LDDDDIPIDM
+437 LDDEDVPLKM
-447 LEYLNKQKK
+447 LEYLNRLKEE
-456 DKALC
+456 KAL
-461 EKGENF
+461 GNF
-467 VYKRSNVYLLDV
+467 NHKRSNVYRLDV
-479 FDATSMIKKLTED
+479 FNATSVIQKLNED
-492 ITPLL
+492 ILPLL

-505 HFSYAWVKTCFNEE
+505 YFSYEWVKICFNEK

-526 QNFRSE
+526 QNSRSE

-574 VRDNSVINALTENR
+574 VGYNSVKNALIKNR

-606 KLYNVKASSSFLVY
+606 RLYNVKASSSFLVY

-633 LILSGVELVPI
+633 LIASGVELVPL

-652 DDGRRVRKRREPI
+652 DDGRRVRKRRDPI
-665 VLP
+665 VLT

>member
-1 MINIPIYVDKEKL
+1 MINIPINVDKERL

-20 DDKKKKIR
+20 DDEKKKIR
-28 ERCLNNY
+28 KRCLDNY
-35 REVTRDEFVD
+35 REVTRDEFVE
-45 ILNSSLS
+45 ILNSSQS

-63 KNEDFLET
+63 KSEEFLET
-71 RVIILDFDNTV
+71 RVIILDVDNTV
-82 KDENNNVVDLSK
+82 KDENDNVVDLSK

-103 KALSIDLVCNSAFAI
+103 KALSIDLVHNSAFAI

-128 EKFKIVFILKEAIT
+128 EKFKIVFLLKEAIT
-142 DYNEMKDVYNY
+142 DYNEMQAVYRY
-153 LQEKIPWCDKSV
+153 LQEQMPWRDNSV
-165 ASSNRMFFG
+165 DSSTRMFFG
-174 GYKSDAVIIINED
+174 GYKSDAVMIINGD
-187 NALDISENPIDFPMT
+187 NMLDITELPIDFTMT
-202 CSKNCQSDSERKHE
+202 CSKNCQSDSEREYE
-216 LVNETDFVKLIKNKD
+216 LVNETDFVKLIKNDD
-231 KEEMKQWFID
+231 KEEMKQWFKD
-241 CLFDSSEISF
+241 CLFDSSDMSF
-251 KEIYERLLT
+251 NEIYERLLT

-328 WLLENLDLYPTHF
+328 WLLEKLDLYPTHF

-353 TLESMEDKLFRTI
+353 TLESMKDKLFRTI
-366 KNCLEEMRRVY
+366 RNYLEEMRRVY
-377 DELLSGVNF
+377 DVLLSDVNF

-391 EGVTCILSG
+391 ESVTCILSG

-408 FYYGKESISS
+408 SYYGKTYDID
-418 VGKWNKLLS
+418 KCNKLLS

-437 LDDDDIPIDM
+437 LDDEDVPLKM
-447 LEYLNKQKK
+447 LEYLNRLKEE
-456 DKALC
+456 KAL
-461 EKGENF
+461 GNF
-467 VYKRSNVYLLDV
+467 NHKRSNVYRLDV
-479 FDATSMIKKLTED
+479 FNATSVIQKLNED
-492 ITPLL
+492 ILPLL
-497 EKFHFTYQ
+497 DKFHFTYQ
-505 HFSYAWVKTCFNEE
+505 YFSYAWVKICFNEK

-553 QGTYLMTEK
+553 QGTYIMTEK
-562 ELINTVC
+562 ELIKTVC

-574 VRDNSVINALTENR
+574 VGYNSVKNALIKNR

-606 KLYNVKASSSFLVY
+606 KLYNVKASSSFLIY
-620 LAKGAGIDEVIKE
+620 LAKGAGIDETIKA
-633 LILSGVELVPI
+633 LIASGVELVPL

-652 DDGRRVRKRREPI
+652 DDGRRVRKRKDPI
-665 VLP
+665 VLN